1 MEKQT
6 VMTLQC
12 FSASLCL
19 CLAKLQPPLILRTQL
34 PFLKTGASV
43 LFRSFGRAEVMQVKN
58 ICSGNLGKSC
68 KFLIKFRATGNNLQ
82 LLSIQVFM
90 QQALAKRSSVGL
102 MKFTKLYVIVN
113 PYSRKMYTVSDQD
126 IQNVV
131 FMNCFDVS
139 LSFLIAKSSSGRRL
153 PFGWGRVQDVSSSGA
168 LSLGRRT
175 RSDRWSSRQRTMSRS
190 WGVLRPSWLPSSYQ
204 WSPTR
209 ISRSGSSSG
218 TAAAS
223 SFPGH
228 SGECMSR
235 LSLGG
240 CHRSSNLSAPAVASG
255 IAQAVATSYHHMGLS
270 KSRGRRNTLH
280 HRKDFFCFPPK
291 NLWWA

>member
-1 MEKQT
+1 MEKQTAVEKQT

-19 CLAKLQPPLILRTQL
+19 CLAKLQPPLILWTQL

-43 LFRSFGRAEVMQVKN
+43 LFLSFGRAEVMQVKN

-102 MKFTKLYVIVN
+102 MNFTKLYVIVN

-131 FMNCFDVS
+131 VMNCF
-139 LSFLIAKSSSGRRL
+139 FIAKSSSGRRL
-153 PFGWGRVQDVSSSGA
+153 PFGWGRVQDVSSSA
-168 LSLGRRT
+168 LHSSLVCMQFGHIILSCILRILNMIIARIHHKHNLKCIYRYQQLCCT
-175 RSDRWSSRQRTMSRS
+175 IWIIPKINKDNSELAFNAYEFGVRLNENKIDACLWIYTALCGFVKSSWRS
-190 WGVLRPSWLPSSYQ
+190 
-204 WSPTR
+204 
-209 ISRSGSSSG
+209 
-218 TAAAS
+218 
-223 SFPGH
+223 
-228 SGECMSR
+228 
-235 LSLGG
+235 
-240 CHRSSNLSAPAVASG
+240 
-255 IAQAVATSYHHMGLS
+255 
-270 KSRGRRNTLH
+270 
-280 HRKDFFCFPPK
+280 
-291 NLWWA
+291 

>member
-1 MEKQT
+1 MEKQTAVEKQT

-68 KFLIKFRATGNNLQ
+68 KFLIKFRATGNNWQ

-102 MKFTKLYVIVN
+102 MNFTKLYVIVN

-131 FMNCFDVS
+131 VMNCFDVS

-153 PFGWGRVQDVSSSGA
+153 PFGWGRVQDVSSSA
-168 LSLGRRT
+168 LHSSLVCMQFGHIILSCILINKTKKWENIWELSNYVGMNFLAKQTRT
-175 RSDRWSSRQRTMSRS
+175 KKW
-190 WGVLRPSWLPSSYQ
+190 
-204 WSPTR
+204 
-209 ISRSGSSSG
+209 
-218 TAAAS
+218 
-223 SFPGH
+223 
-228 SGECMSR
+228 
-235 LSLGG
+235 
-240 CHRSSNLSAPAVASG
+240 
-255 IAQAVATSYHHMGLS
+255 
-270 KSRGRRNTLH
+270 
-280 HRKDFFCFPPK
+280 
-291 NLWWA
+291 